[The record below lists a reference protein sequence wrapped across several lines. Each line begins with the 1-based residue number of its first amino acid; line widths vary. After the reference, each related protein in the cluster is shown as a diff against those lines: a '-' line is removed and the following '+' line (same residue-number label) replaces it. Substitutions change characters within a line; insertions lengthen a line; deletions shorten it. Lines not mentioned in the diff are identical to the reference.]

1 MTNCISDQLLWWI
14 TMIEIPALSALF
26 WLIWQTRKE
35 HESNLRMM
43 SDQLDMRQAQIRE
56 GLSAYKLEVAK
67 TYAQVSDLRELE
79 NRLTSHLLR
88 IEAKLEREYHEKR
101 Q

>member
-1 MTNCISDQLLWWI
+1 MNECIADQFIWWI

-26 WLIWQTRKE
+26 WLIWQTRKDY
-35 HESNLRMM
+35 ESNLR
-43 SDQLDMRQAQIRE
+43 SLSNQLDTQQTQIRE

-88 IEAKLEREYHEKR
+88 IEAKLEREYYDKR